1 MILIKVDK
9 LKEERLIIV
18 RNKIAEIISLIS
30 IESNSE
36 KKSMYEKQYEELLKE
51 LKVLS

>member
-36 KKSMYEKQYEELLKE
+36 KKEYVWKTIWRIIKGT
-51 LKVLS
+51 